1 MEDFSL
7 AKYLHID
14 RVVLLDEVSSKKM
27 MFEKLA
33 QTLVYKL
40 DSVQAAHV
48 CSELLA
54 RERLGSTGLGE
65 GAAIPHCRV
74 DDIEEIRCAIIK
86 LNTAVEFDSPDGQPV
101 SIICGLL
108 VPTEATDE
116 HLKVLASLAEFLS
129 VPENRTDICASDS
142 AKEILNIF
150 AASFDKHA
158 A

>member
-14 RVVLLDEVSSKKM
+14 RVLLLEDVSSKKM

-33 QTLVYKL
+33 DILVHDL
-40 DSVQAAHV
+40 DTVQSAKV
-48 CSELLA
+48 CTELLA

-74 DDIEEIRCAIIK
+74 DDIEDIRCAIIK
-86 LNTAVEFDSPDGQPV
+86 LNNAVDFDAPDGKPV

-108 VPTEATDE
+108 VPSEATDE
-116 HLKVLASLAEFLS
+116 HLKMLGRLAEFFSL
-129 VPENRTDICASDS
+129 PKNREDVRISSTAE
-142 AKEILNIF
+142 EILDVF
-150 AASFDKHA
+150 TTSSDKHA